1 MDPVLMALAG
11 KALQLVGPYIAKGGE
26 KVAEALGEQIGTQ
39 LGGLVERIRARFRR
53 DPAGAQVLDRYGAD
67 PRANEAAAQQVLAE
81 EMERDPA
88 FRTELE
94 RDVNRFGPVLAVV
107 QRIQDGER
115 ITGAEIGTIT
125 RGLVQVHQDVGTAR
139 DVTGAKIDTFGG

>member
-11 KALQLVGPYIAKGGE
+11 KALQLVGPYIARGGE
-26 KVAEALGEQIGTQ
+26 KVAEALGEQIGKQ
-39 LGGLVERIRARFRR
+39 VGGLVERIRAWFGR
-53 DPAGAQVLDRYGAD
+53 DPAGAQVLERYGSD
-67 PRANEAAAQQVLAE
+67 PEANRAAAQQALAE
-81 EMERDPA
+81 GMDRDPA

-94 RDVNRFGPVLAVV
+94 REVNRFGPVLSVV

-115 ITGAEIGTIT
+115 ITGAEIRSIT
-125 RGLVQVHQDVGTAR
+125 QGLVQVHQDVGTAR